1 MIPRLVTS
9 LSLSASTISQGSS
22 VTATVT
28 ATSGTIGSSF
38 LDWGDGTTSTGPSA
52 THTYANAGTYT
63 ITGKAADAIAL
74 ATPVTATLTV
84 QAKPF
89 VVMQSPTP
97 NSNVSTSVH
106 VQGYSGSPSGIVAM
120 QIYLDGILIYK
131 NSLSQ
136 VDTYINVSVGTHR
149 ITLKAWDGSGAAY
162 MQQAYVT
169 AN

>member
-1 MIPRLVTS
+1 
-9 LSLSASTISQGSS
+9 
-22 VTATVT
+22 
-28 ATSGTIGSSF
+28 
-38 LDWGDGTTSTGPSA
+38 
-52 THTYANAGTYT
+52 
-63 ITGKAADAIAL
+63 
-74 ATPVTATLTV
+74 
-84 QAKPF
+84 
-89 VVMQSPTP
+89 
-97 NSNVSTSVH
+97 
-106 VQGYSGSPSGIVAM
+106 SPSGIVAM